1 MSIDK
6 IETDADLVREALRGL
21 NLKPN
26 LSNTARDVGL
36 PISTLEDFG
45 ENRLAALPPEKL
57 AALVI
62 FNGHF
67 EIDAATGLLKSTNKE
82 PARPLCPANYL
93 PPTVPG
99 PLVLNVAGELSIRR
113 PAASKP
119 KTRRDRSPSSAFPQS
134 AQARGQGARLQT
146 AFA

>member
-6 IETDADLVREALRGL
+6 IETGADLVREALRGL
-21 NLKPN
+21 NRKLN

-36 PISTLEDFG
+36 PISTLEDFA

-57 AALVI
+57 AALVKAI

-82 PARPLCPANYL
+82 PARPLCLANYL

-113 PAASKP
+113 PAASEQSKP
-119 KTRRDRSPSSAFPQS
+119 KTTRPGWLGGFW
-134 AQARGQGARLQT
+134 
-146 AFA
+146 